1 MSRKTCV
8 LTLAVGGV
16 CCFGVSKA
24 SAQNT
29 FLPGNVWPNPDLSTS
44 VVSSG
49 ELNGV
54 DQIYSY
60 YNGTPAQWGTIPNTV
75 GDANPR
81 PAGWHRGG
89 GDFGVQTAPNFCL
102 YNTPGNSAG
111 EGTAPA
117 GTAGAPTSTNPPS
130 GPLATPGYA
139 LEVSDS
145 SITTYGEWFS
155 DWNPLPA
162 AVVANPATTGFELRF
177 YYEDTAP
184 QPRDGQLRVTINF
197 GTAVS
202 NDILT
207 GDPAN
212 LGHVDTTFNFPS
224 AGVDTWTEEDIG
236 LNAPVG
242 SESARITIDTGGGN
256 DTLGNIWVSDIS
268 VAVPEPCSIAGAT
281 VGSMLLL
288 ARRRRRA

>member
-1 MSRKTCV
+1 MSRKVCI
-8 LTLAVGGV
+8 LTLAASGV

-24 SAQNT
+24 SAGNS

-75 GDANPR
+75 GDANIR

-89 GDFGVQTAPNFCL
+89 GDFGVQTAPNYCF
-102 YNTPGNSAG
+102 YNTPGGS
-111 EGTAPA
+111 EGLAPP
-117 GTAGAPTSTNPPS
+117 GTAGPPTSTNPPA
-130 GPLATPGYA
+130 GPVATPGYA

-145 SITTYGEWFS
+145 SVTAYGEWFS
-155 DWNPLPA
+155 DWNALPTP
-162 AVVANPATTGFELRF
+162 VVGQGLDLRF

-212 LGHVDTTFNFPS
+212 LGHVDTTFNYPS
-224 AGVDTWTEEDIG
+224 AGVGTWTEVDVG
-236 LNAPVG
+236 LNPPVG
-242 SESARITIDTGGGN
+242 SQSARITVDSGGGS
-256 DTLGNIWVSDIS
+256 DTTGDIWVSDIS
-268 VAVPEPCSIAGAT
+268 LAVPEPASIAGMTA
-281 VGSMLLL
+281 GSMLLL
-288 ARRRRRA
+288 SRRRRRA